1 MNNQHDYADVEVRG
15 LARLVPS
22 KLAKS
27 LIVLLVTAP
36 IVAFE
41 MMYQH
46 PELLIVNIETPMERT
61 VLSLLVALS
70 VALII
75 ALSLVLELAIIL
87 SSKKHRRITHWSN
100 YYPILSPKWFYKN
113 ATYNHWLTVI
123 FILFVT
129 FAAGY
134 YANNT

>member
-1 MNNQHDYADVEVRG
+1 MNNQHDYADAEIRG

-22 KLAKS
+22 NLAKT
-27 LIVLLVTAP
+27 LMVLLGTAP
-36 IVAFE
+36 LGAFQI
-41 MMYQH
+41 MYQK
-46 PELLIVNIETPMERT
+46 PELLIVNIETSMERT

-70 VALII
+70 VALIL
-75 ALSLVLELAIIL
+75 ALLLVLELVIIL

-113 ATYNHWLTVI
+113 AKYNHWLTVI

-134 YANNT
+134 YANNI